1 MAGGGGGKVLLGFQ
15 DEMMASD
22 TDHFTT
28 SKIGGR
34 PDWCLGSSALPQCGV
49 CGSDL
54 LLVTQIYAPLSS
66 SPYHRTLYV
75 FGCIQPPC
83 WNISESWACYR
94 SQCMDTGGKCVAEA
108 AGGAPQVTKAVTN
121 VTDWMEDAD
130 DWGDDNGNDSGN
142 GNLSPDTI
150 SRSPDTTS
158 SPSPVGAIGGFPISN
173 FNMNTDT
180 VYLDGNTSNLRPED
194 IPLQNLN
201 LDDPMA
207 DRGQRMVGTRPRHK
221 NLNDK
226 NANVSPPGRGAVA
239 HLGVE
244 ATAEIETGGE
254 EESCIAID
262 TPELGN
268 TNIPHLFSVASRK
281 TVTMTGIRLV
291 PHYIWV
297 EEEAF
302 APPALSEHERQL
314 LLEYKAKE
322 AVEGV
327 VAEGGGTGGKAE
339 ADRDMYEQEMPS
351 HGDEYF
357 HKLVTVIQ
365 NNPGQILRYC
375 RESDKPPVFLGP
387 FKEKVKPCKSCGGEN
402 VFEMQLL
409 PSMVHKLMIPEVEG
423 SPIEFG
429 TVLIYTCK
437 QSCWSSESKPK
448 TEQVVVQGENM

>member
-1 MAGGGGGKVLLGFQ
+1 MAGGGGKVLLGFQ
-15 DEMMASD
+15 DEIMASD
-22 TDHFTT
+22 TDHYTT

-34 PDWCLGSSALPQCGV
+34 PDWCGGSSALPQCGV
-49 CGSDL
+49 CGADL

-83 WNISESWACYR
+83 WNLSESWACYR
-94 SQCMDTGGKCVAEA
+94 SQCMDSGGKAGAEA
-108 AGGAPQVTKAVTN
+108 AGGVTQVTKAVTNN

-130 DWGDDNGNDSGN
+130 DWGDDDNGNN
-142 GNLSPDTI
+142 GNLSPDTM

-158 SPSPVGAIGGFPISN
+158 SPSPVGAIGGFPITN
-173 FNMNTDT
+173 FNINTGT
-180 VYLDGNTSNLRPED
+180 VYLDGNTCTNYED
-194 IPLQNLN
+194 IPIQNLN
-201 LDDPMA
+201 LDDSAM
-207 DRGQRMVGTRPRHK
+207 DRGHHRPPRHK

-239 HLGVE
+239 PPAGTE

-254 EESCIAID
+254 EEACVAVE

-281 TVTMTGIRLV
+281 TVTMTGLRLV

-297 EEEAF
+297 EEEGF
-302 APPALSEHERQL
+302 SPPPLSEHERQL

-327 VAEGGGTGGKAE
+327 TGEAGGKAE
-339 ADRDMYEQEMPS
+339 ADTYEQERPS

-365 NNPGQILRYC
+365 NNPGQILRYS
-375 RESDKPPVFLGP
+375 RESGNPPVFLGP
-387 FKEKVKPCKSCGGEN
+387 LKEKVKPCKSCGGEN

-409 PSMVHKLMIPEVEG
+409 PSMVHKLMIPELEG

-429 TVLIYTCK
+429 TVIIYSCK
-437 QSCWSSESKPK
+437 QSCWSSDSKPK
-448 TEQVVVQGENM
+448 TEQIVVQGENM